1 MEHMREM
8 PLAAGLL
15 TALVSSA
22 IPTPTALPHNLPSSS
37 QLLPSP
43 TTTPVYDGGR
53 GDGGEPGGMHE
64 WSSLIGI
71 VTALAGNVL
80 ISLALNIQRY
90 AHIRI
95 DREWEQDKL
104 QKELHWK
111 RAHQGQD
118 DASLY
123 GTVDEP
129 DLGDG
134 EVGRGRN
141 RVPPQGRYRDES
153 PDFIPEDA
161 HARSGRSQ
169 RYRDDDDN
177 SGDYMRD
184 SMLSDN
190 TVRPENEGERRTG
203 RKSYLRSPYW
213 WVGIV
218 LMSVGEVGNFM
229 AYGFAP
235 ASIVSPLGVV
245 ALISNCVIAPFML
258 KEKFRQRDA
267 WGVLIS
273 IAGAV
278 IVVISA
284 PSSEEKIGPHDIWVM
299 ITRWEFELYLGLTAA
314 LIVGLMWASRK
325 YGPSTILIDVGLV
338 ALYGGYTALSTK
350 GVSSLLTFTFWH
362 VITFPV
368 TYLLVFILAFSA
380 VMQIRYINRA
390 LQRFDSTQ
398 VIPTQFVLFT
408 LSVIIGSAILY
419 RDFEA
424 FTAKRATKFV
434 GGCLLTFLGVYFITS
449 GRVRSDTESSFSVD
463 DEEEAIGLL
472 AGERYH
478 DNVDLSPPP
487 APQAKVHRPGRTL
500 RNFQDGSMD
509 SPSGSLLSHGLEDVD
524 DNLPTPRGVLSA
536 APSSPTGSLVA
547 ESTSRRSDELTSPV
561 HPSSLLRNP
570 WIESRGS
577 TSASIHRPSTP
588 PEERG
593 QNTHES
599 PFLLRFPPAP
609 GAEDYEPQGTP
620 TAAATERP
628 QQNVQRVVVPQTP
641 PARRLRNSISNF
653 SPGPLLPAISSGF
666 SAVVAES
673 LRRGEI
679 SPNKG
684 RRIGRRIGRKRQLST
699 TVLEG
704 SSRNANGG
712 TLQPIRD
719 LDGGASVGL
728 NPRFPLS
735 DGRLHSTGELSTAP
749 VTVGVSTP
757 ALESDDASRT
767 SKPQDIASLS
777 RLRSLSDSW
786 SGGLAWLGGVLHKP
800 GANKGPVNS
809 PLAEDQVVDSSSGAQ
824 GSQAQAQR
832 GPESDAQV

>member
-1 MEHMREM
+1 MDHMREA

-15 TALVSSA
+15 TTLLSSA
-22 IPTPTALPHNLPSSS
+22 IPTPTALAQHLPSSS
-37 QLLPSP
+37 PLLPSP
-43 TTTPVYDGGR
+43 TANPVYDGGN
-53 GDGGEPGGMHE
+53 GDGESGGMHE

-71 VTALAGNVL
+71 VTALVGNVL

-95 DREWEQDKL
+95 DREWEQEKL
-104 QKELHWK
+104 QKEIDWK
-111 RAHQGQD
+111 RAQQGHD
-118 DASLY
+118 H
-123 GTVDEP
+123 

-134 EVGRGRN
+134 ESGRGRS
-141 RVPPQGRYRDES
+141 RAALQGRYRDES
-153 PDFIPEDA
+153 PDFVPEDA
-161 HARSGRSQ
+161 PNRSERSQ
-169 RYRDDDDN
+169 RYRDDDEDD
-177 SGDYMRD
+177 GVHDYMGD
-184 SMLSDN
+184 SMQSDN
-190 TVRPENEGERRTG
+190 TVRPENEGDRRSG

-267 WGVLIS
+267 WGVLIA

-278 IVVISA
+278 VVVISA

-325 YGPSTILIDVGLV
+325 YGPKTILIDVGLV

-362 VITFPV
+362 VITFRV
-368 TYLLVFILAFSA
+368 TYLLVFILIFSA
-380 VMQIRYINRA
+380 IMQIRYINRA

-424 FTAKRATKFV
+424 FTVKRASKFV

-449 GRVRSDTESSFSVD
+449 GRVRSDTESSFSAD

-478 DNVDLSPPP
+478 DHVDLSPNL
-487 APQAKVHRPGRTL
+487 APQGKVHQPGRTVH
-500 RNFQDGSMD
+500 NFQDGSLE
-509 SPSGSLLSHGLEDVD
+509 SPSGSLISHGLEDVD
-524 DNLPTPRGVLSA
+524 DNLPTSRGALSA
-536 APSSPTGSLVA
+536 APSSPTGSLIA
-547 ESTSRRSDELTSPV
+547 ESESRRLDEPTSPV

-570 WIESRGS
+570 WAESRGS
-577 TSASIHRPSTP
+577 TSASSHRPSTP
-588 PEERG
+588 PG
-593 QNTHES
+593 HSGSTTHES

-609 GAEDYEPQGTP
+609 GAEDGEPQGTP
-620 TAAATERP
+620 TEGN
-628 QQNVQRVVVPQTP
+628 QQNVRNVVVPQTP

-653 SPGPLLPAISSGF
+653 SPGPFLPAISSGF

-684 RRIGRRIGRKRQLST
+684 RKIGRRIGRKKQLST
-699 TVLEG
+699 TVLDG
-704 SSRNANGG
+704 YTRTRNGE
-712 TLQPIRD
+712 TLEPIRD
-719 LDGGASVGL
+719 SDGSAGVGL

-735 DGRLHSTGELSTAP
+735 DTRLHSTGELSTAP
-749 VTVGVSTP
+749 VTAGAATP
-757 ALESDDASRT
+757 GLESEVGT
-767 SKPQDIASLS
+767 GTPKPQDIASLS

-800 GANKGPVNS
+800 GARRGSANP
-809 PLAEDQVVDSSSGAQ
+809 PLSEDQGVDGSAGAPSSQ
-824 GSQAQAQR
+824 TQR
-832 GPESDAQV
+832 GSESDTQV

>member
-1 MEHMREM
+1 MEHMREV

-15 TALVSSA
+15 TTLLSST
-22 IPTPTALPHNLPSSS
+22 IPSPTALAYSLPSSS
-37 QLLPSP
+37 PSLPSP
-43 TTTPVYDGGR
+43 TTSPVHDGGN
-53 GDGGEPGGMHE
+53 GEGEPGGMHE

-71 VTALAGNVL
+71 VTALVGNVL

-95 DREWEQDKL
+95 DREWEQEKL
-104 QKELHWK
+104 RKELDWK
-111 RAHQGQD
+111 RAHQGHD
-118 DASLY
+118 NTSLT
-123 GTVDEP
+123 GNFDES
-129 DLGDG
+129 DLG
-134 EVGRGRN
+134 ESEINRGRGRA
-141 RVPPQGRYRDES
+141 PLEDRYRDES
-153 PDFIPEDA
+153 PDFVPEDA
-161 HARSGRSQ
+161 PARSGWSQ
-169 RYRDDDDN
+169 RYRDDD
-177 SGDYMRD
+177 GDSQDHTRD
-184 SMLSDN
+184 SLLSDN
-190 TVRPENEGERRTG
+190 TVRPENEGDRRSG

-267 WGVLIS
+267 WGVLIA

-278 IVVISA
+278 VVVISA

-314 LIVGLMWASRK
+314 LIVALMWASRK
-325 YGPSTILIDVGLV
+325 YGPKTILIDVGLV

-362 VITFPV
+362 VITFKV
-368 TYLLVFILAFSA
+368 TYLLVFILIFSA

-408 LSVIIGSAILY
+408 LSVIVGSAILY
-419 RDFEA
+419 RDFES
-424 FTAKRATKFV
+424 FTAKRASKFV

-449 GRVRSDTESSFSVD
+449 GRVRSDTESSFSAD

-472 AGERYH
+472 AGERYYDH
-478 DNVDLSPPP
+478 FDLSPPP
-487 APQAKVHRPGRTL
+487 APQAKAHKPGRTV
-500 RNFQDGSMD
+500 RNFQDGNMD
-509 SPSGSLLSHGLEDVD
+509 SPAGSLLSHGLEDVD
-524 DNLPTPRGVLSA
+524 DNLPTPRGALSA
-536 APSSPTGSLVA
+536 APSSPTGSLLA
-547 ESTSRRSDELTSPV
+547 ESESRRSDEPTSPV

-570 WIESRGS
+570 WVESRGS
-577 TSASIHRPSTP
+577 TSASSQRPSTP
-588 PEERG
+588 PEQSV

-609 GAEDYEPQGTP
+609 GAEECEPQDVP
-620 TAAATERP
+620 TASAADGS
-628 QQNVQRVVVPQTP
+628 QQNVRNVVVPQTP

-653 SPGPLLPAISSGF
+653 SPGAFLPAISSGF

-673 LRRGEI
+673 LRRDEI
-679 SPNKG
+679 SPHKG
-684 RRIGRRIGRKRQLST
+684 RRIGRRIGRKKQLST
-699 TVLEG
+699 TVLDG
-704 SSRNANGG
+704 YTRNRNAD
-712 TLQPIRD
+712 TLETIRD
-719 LDGGASVGL
+719 LDGSTGAGL
-728 NPRFPLS
+728 TPRFPLS
-735 DGRLHSTGELSTAP
+735 DARLHSTGELSTAP
-749 VTVGVSTP
+749 VTVGVATP
-757 ALESDDASRT
+757 ALESEDGTRT
-767 SKPQDIASLS
+767 PKPQDVVSLS

-786 SGGLAWLGGVLHKP
+786 SGGLAWLGGVLHRP
-800 GANKGPVNS
+800 GARRGSANP
-809 PLAEDQVVDSSSGAQ
+809 PLSENPRDDSGLGAP
-824 GSQAQAQR
+824 SDPAQR